1 MATNLDELKDELY
14 EAFTKTKDSLRFSS
28 KDYILNNPNTTGAGA
43 EVAKAVAE
51 LARAI
56 VNVEQEIT
64 NREERKT
71 GPKLPGKA

>member
-14 EAFTKTKDSLRFSS
+14 EAFTKTKDSLRFNS
-28 KDYILNNPNTTGAGA
+28 KDYILGNPASTSAGA
-43 EVAKAVAE
+43 EVAKAMAE
-51 LARAI
+51 IARSI
-56 VNVEQEIT
+56 VTVEQEIV